1 MAIVVNKAIT
11 EDIFKIGDISEVTYR
26 QINDWDEK
34 GLMPINRIGSKKGW
48 RTFSVVDLLALKT
61 IRDLKKHNLPNIHIK
76 QVVDYVL
83 NHTMELELNLLCK
96 DDEKFY
102 LLVCDCN
109 KTMLVQGKNNILDI
123 FLEYGKKHEPILI
136 IPVGNYFTD
145 CFKQYLLK
153 QTTITK
159 DSKLDPLANIPYDL
173 KAEMILDII
182 QNKDYTE
189 ILISKKDKDYIIKST
204 KIENNKLTEDEIF
217 NLIKEKDFQDVE
229 IKRRNGNI
237 IALKMEEMHKI

>member
-1 MAIVVNKAIT
+1 
-11 EDIFKIGDISEVTYR
+11 
-26 QINDWDEK
+26 
-34 GLMPINRIGSKKGW
+34 
-48 RTFSVVDLLALKT
+48 
-61 IRDLKKHNLPNIHIK
+61 
-76 QVVDYVL
+76 
-83 NHTMELELNLLCK
+83 
-96 DDEKFY
+96 